1 METIEVIVSN
11 ITIKCP
17 SCKYMFKE
25 SYNFIRVLAQ
35 HDDTGLIHC
44 PRCRAEIN
52 VKLKAAM
59 KGYYI
64 TNDYKPCTPKERVG
78 LIRRLYQEGCSR
90 EYICKAVGCSQ
101 STIQKY
107 V

>member
-1 METIEVIVSN
+1 METIEIIVSN
-11 ITIKCP
+11 ITVKCP
-17 SCKYMFKE
+17 HCKHMFKE
-25 SYNFIRVLAQ
+25 TYNLIRLIAAN
-35 HDDTGLIHC
+35 DDMGIIHC
-44 PRCRAEIN
+44 PRCQAELAI
-52 VKLKAAM
+52 KLKAAH

-64 TNDYKPCTPKERVG
+64 TNDYKPVTPKERVG